1 DEIREAYES
10 MGGTPH
16 LDHSHTVFGQVIE
29 GMDTVDKIAK
39 AEANDTRPIED
50 IIIESIEILTEK

>member
-1 DEIREAYES
+1 

-39 AEANDTRPIED
+39 VEANQTRPIED
-50 IIIESIEILTEK
+50 V

>member
-1 DEIREAYES
+1 
-10 MGGTPH
+10 
-16 LDHSHTVFGQVIE
+16 FGQVIE